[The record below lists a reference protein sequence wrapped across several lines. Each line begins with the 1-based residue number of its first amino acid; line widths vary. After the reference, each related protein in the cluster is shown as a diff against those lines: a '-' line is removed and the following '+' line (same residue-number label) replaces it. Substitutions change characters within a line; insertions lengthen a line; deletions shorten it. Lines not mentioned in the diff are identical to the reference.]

1 MAQTQIAAG
10 SALARKIY
18 GAALFARVI
27 QAPAFTRALIGES
40 PQQGDAE
47 AKLKGQTASTMPIV
61 RVTDLSK
68 TQGDKVSVDL
78 FDTIMGQPIV
88 GDRQAEGRGEKLVS
102 SSMDI
107 RIDLLTKVVD
117 AGGKM
122 TAQRTIH
129 NLRGIAMAQLE
140 GYFPRLYDQLSI
152 VHMAGAR
159 GSMVNR
165 DWIVPLQ
172 FQSTAGSTVNPDFTD
187 IAVNPVL
194 APTYNRHFVVNNGSS
209 TGGITQGGQQL
220 GSIASTDTFT
230 LETIDSLSLLLDDLP
245 FPLPNVKVADDPAAN
260 DEPIKAVLW
269 LTPRQWYNVQT
280 ESGGSNTNWRTF
292 LQNAWHRKSYGTKHP
307 LFSGEPGLWN
317 GILVRKLPRFTVRF
331 APGEYTNIVTS
342 ANQYS
347 AVESAQQING
357 SLNAAYAVERA
368 ILTGG
373 QSLAMCY
380 GRNNSS
386 GYYFSWHERL
396 YNFERA
402 TEVAGDAM
410 FGMSKLRFNF
420 TDPATGNTIPTDYG
434 VMAIDSAVKL

>member
-1 MAQTQIAAG
+1 MAATQIAAG
-10 SALARKIY
+10 SPLARKIY

-27 QAPAFTRALIGES
+27 QAPAFTRALIGEA

-61 RVTDLSK
+61 RVTDLAK

-78 FDTIMGQPIV
+78 FDTILGQPIV

-102 SSMDI
+102 SSMDV

-159 GSMVNR
+159 GSMTGR

-172 FQSTAGSTVNPDFTD
+172 FASTSGTTLNPDFTD
-187 IAVNPVL
+187 IAVNTVM
-194 APTYNRHFVVNNGSS
+194 APTYNRHFVVNNASKAG
-209 TGGITQGGQQL
+209 TLVQGGQQL
-220 GSIASTDTFT
+220 GSIASTDLMT
-230 LETIDSLSLLLDDLP
+230 LEAIDSLSLALDDLP
-245 FPLPNVKVADDPAAN
+245 YPLPNVKVADDPAAN
-260 DEPIKAVLW
+260 DEPIKGVLW
-269 LTPRQWYNVQT
+269 VTPRQWYNIQT
-280 ESGGSNTNWRTF
+280 EAGSSNTWRTF

-317 GILVRKLPRFTVRF
+317 GILVRKLPRFTIRF
-331 APGEYTNIVTS
+331 QPGEYCNYVS
-342 ANQYS
+342 QANQYS
-347 AVESAQQING
+347 AVESAVQVNSG
-357 SLNAAYAVERA
+357 LASNFAVERA

-373 QSLAMCY
+373 QALAMVY

-386 GYYFSWHERL
+386 GFYFSWNERL

-402 TEVAGDAM
+402 TEIAGDAM

-420 TDPATGNTIPTDYG
+420 TDPVTGNLQPTDYG
-434 VMAIDSAVKL
+434 AIVVDTAVQIS